1 MSHIGSKID
10 PSIPVLIGIKF
21 PVMTRHQGA
30 QYVVKILS
38 VEVESYIGQRLS
50 GEFKMKDLRDVEH
63 FFGTSITG
71 DPWNRSISIDQIQAF
86 QFYNRKSIFGYL
98 FLLAGPPLVGKRRS
112 KQGLLN
118 LGWKGNMRQWR
129 TQQRS

>member
-38 VEVESYIGQRLS
+38 VEVESYIGQRLWRIQNE
-50 GEFKMKDLRDVEH
+50 GPQGCGAFL
-63 FFGTSITG
+63 
-71 DPWNRSISIDQIQAF
+71 WNEYYGRPLEQIDF
-86 QFYNRKSIFGYL
+86 N
-98 FLLAGPPLVGKRRS
+98 
-112 KQGLLN
+112 
-118 LGWKGNMRQWR
+118 
-129 TQQRS
+129 